1 MLTTAREKQDFFFT
15 ELELTTAGA
24 AMFRVLSVLTT
35 AGAAM
40 FSLGFCQCSPLLQLL
55 ELLRRPGWQPPPRGG
70 PHKAPARWGGGLGGA
85 LWGPPPVL
93 THARRRCLYI

>member
-40 FSLGFCQCSPLLQLL
+40 FSLGFYQ
-55 ELLRRPGWQPPPRGG
+55 
-70 PHKAPARWGGGLGGA
+70 
-85 LWGPPPVL
+85 
-93 THARRRCLYI
+93 